1 MTVIEFAEWILRS
14 GYRPYR
20 NTWITE
26 RQYEEESDPTGLTT
40 IQLYSIFLEHEL
52 AGEDTGSEPQQEV

>member
-20 NTWITE
+20 NTWIT
-26 RQYEEESDPTGLTT
+26 ESDPTGLTT

-52 AGEDTGSEPQQEV
+52 AGEDTRDKPQQGV